1 MRLEVLDNNSPS
13 ASGEL
18 TDVPEIVISASELTK
33 SLPERFKA
41 GDGLDVFV

>member
-1 MRLEVLDNNSPS
+1 MLESNSLGEN
-13 ASGEL
+13 GEL
-18 TDVPEIVISASELTK
+18 VDAPEIVISASELSN